1 LIASVI
7 FGGAWWVAPLAYFI
21 GMGAIIFSGIM
32 LKKTKLFKGDVSPFV
47 MELPPYHM
55 PPLKNVLRSM
65 WERGWS
71 FIKKAGTI
79 ILLST
84 VVIWFL
90 TYFGFTEEGF
100 KMLTEEEI
108 DKSILAVIGNLIGWL
123 FIPLGFG
130 NWQSAVA
137 TITGLIAKEN
147 IVGTLGVVYGVAGDA
162 NLAIAGAY
170 TQIAGLSFLIF
181 NLLCAPCFAAIGAIR
196 REMNNWKWT
205 LFAVGYQTA
214 FAYAISL
221 IVYQLG
227 NAFTGNVNV
236 IGVIIAILLILAL
249 VYLVVKPDFK
259 KMFKKA
265 K

>member
-1 LIASVI
+1 
-7 FGGAWWVAPLAYFI
+7 
-21 GMGAIIFSGIM
+21 M
-32 LKKTKLFKGDVSPFV
+32 
-47 MELPPYHM
+47 
-55 PPLKNVLRSM
+55 
-65 WERGWS
+65 
-71 FIKKAGTI
+71 
-79 ILLST
+79 
-84 VVIWFL
+84 
-90 TYFGFTEEGF
+90 
-100 KMLTEEEI
+100 
-108 DKSILAVIGNLIGWL
+108 SILEAIGIGISWL
-123 FIPLGFG
+123 FTPLGFG

-137 TITGLIAKEN
+137 TMLGLLAKEE
-147 IVGTLGVVYGVAGDA
+147 VLGAFGAISGSETGVYDYVRDVVFDGSA
-162 NLAIAGAY
+162 LAAF
-170 TQIAGLSFLIF
+170 SFMVF

-236 IGVIIAILLILAL
+236 IGVIIAVLLILAL

-259 KMFKKA
+259 KMLKKA